1 MRKLLMIVM
10 IVVLGPCLWGQTA
23 SVDGLVTSSL
33 TGERLARVHVI
44 LKDPANKT
52 GVQYGAQTTDEG
64 KFSVA
69 GIAPGSYLVSG
80 ERVGFAGGRARVTL
94 KADDKKSDLEV
105 KLTPV
110 GAITGRVTDAE
121 GRPVE
126 RASVIAEGAEKKE
139 AGTDENGQF
148 RIGGLAPG
156 KYRVKAAHES
166 SMYRFY
172 FMRPE
177 IRADGTTEVFNST
190 TYYPGVLTAKQAG
203 KVDVRPGGES
213 TGIDIQLLGVP
224 FVRVSGKVAGMPR
237 GAPQAYAF
245 ISWRGGGQGN
255 QMSPDGSFEFWGLDP
270 GKYKLS
276 AGWGAPGGEEEIWGS
291 RANTPVIEIEVA
303 GSNIDNIELRLV
315 PDSNITGR
323 LELDTPEGPQPTP
336 QRTITLRDVSNG
348 SAIGTPVAVGA
359 DDTFK
364 MEKVHAG
371 QYIVGLSWDSAYV
384 KSMRLGTTKTDGDVL
399 DLSNGAGG
407 AELTLEL
414 GTVVDSVAGTVH
426 DDRGNAAEARVILA
440 RDRGED
446 AIFASQSVRTKADG
460 GYSFAKVPPGSYK
473 LLAVPEDDADLVLQ
487 GYGLAEYN
495 DVMNSVEIHAGE
507 TVALDLDLRTT
518 ADK

>member
-10 IVVLGPCLWGQTA
+10 IVALGPCMWGQTA
-23 SVDGLVTSSL
+23 SVEGLVTNSL

-69 GIAPGSYLVSG
+69 RIAPGSYLVSG
-80 ERVGFAGGRARVTL
+80 ERVGFASGRARVTL
-94 KADDKKSDLEV
+94 NADYKKSDFEV

-121 GRPVE
+121 GEPVE

-139 AGTDENGQF
+139 AGTDENGEF

-156 KYRVKAAHES
+156 KYRVRASHES
-166 SMYRFY
+166 SMYRF
-172 FMRPE
+172 FMMRSE
-177 IRADGTTEVFNST
+177 IRADGTTEALNAK

-203 KVDVRPGGES
+203 KVEVRPGEES
-213 TGIDIQLLGVP
+213 TGIDIQLVGVP

-245 ISWRGGGQGN
+245 IGGQGN
-255 QMSPDGSFEFWGLDP
+255 PLSPDGSFEFWGLDP

-276 AGWGAPGGEEEIWGS
+276 AGWGAPGGEETLWGS
-291 RANTPVIEIEVA
+291 RVGTPEVEIEVA
-303 GSNIDNIELRLV
+303 GSNVDNIELRLV
-315 PDSNITGR
+315 PDSNIAGR
-323 LELDTPEGPQPTP
+323 LEPEAPDANQPTP
-336 QRTITLRDVSNG
+336 PRTITLHDVSNG
-348 SAIGTPVAVGA
+348 SAIGTPVPVDSDG
-359 DDTFK
+359 TFK
-364 MEKVHAG
+364 LDKVHAG
-371 QYIVGLSWDSAYV
+371 KYIVGLSWDSAYV
-384 KSMRLGTTKTDGDVL
+384 KSMRLGTTETDGDVL
-399 DLSNGAGG
+399 DLSDGAAA
-407 AELTLEL
+407 AELTLVL
-414 GTVVDSVAGTVH
+414 ATAVGSVSGTVH
-426 DDRGNAAEARVILA
+426 DDLGNAAEARVILA

-446 AIFASQSVRTKADG
+446 AIFASQSVKTKADG
-460 GYSFAKVPPGSYK
+460 AYSFPKVPPGSYK

-487 GYGLAEYN
+487 GYGLTEYN
-495 DVMNSVEIHAGE
+495 DVMNSVEINAADK
-507 TVALDLDLRTT
+507 VPRDLELRTT